1 MRRRT
6 VLTMIAAGVAA
17 EHLALAQR
25 KLDKMLASPE
35 SYERLYFDLPQHQLL
50 ERLTELIIPA
60 DDHSP
65 GAREARVADFIDLMT
80 AHSHF
85 SAQQTWESG
94 LGSVEAAARAAHG
107 KSFLACSDAE
117 QDAVMRMMSS
127 NEGSAG
133 TELEKFF
140 ERLKSMT
147 IDGYY
152 TSSIGLHQDLAY
164 EGNTAF
170 PSYDGCTHPEH
181 QA

>member
-1 MRRRT
+1 
-6 VLTMIAAGVAA
+6 
-17 EHLALAQR
+17 
-25 KLDKMLASPE
+25 
-35 SYERLYFDLPQHQLL
+35 
-50 ERLTELIIPA
+50 
-60 DDHSP
+60 
-65 GAREARVADFIDLMT
+65 
-80 AHSHF
+80 
-85 SAQQTWESG
+85 
-94 LGSVEAAARAAHG
+94 
-107 KSFLACSDAE
+107 
-117 QDAVMRMMSS
+117 MRMMSS